1 MRYLSPVINE
11 VHNKLNTHLTIKL
24 NYVRYSIPANETT
37 RLDFDMMSRASGSER
52 EDLFGAISEG
62 YIAVDILILKDGKYE
77 KVGTY
82 EATKE
87 EPKVFTRPVVNEAPK
102 AQEMAK
108 KLGITVKDAEV
119 KKESVNKVE
128 TAEKPALD
136 PIKAINNPKMRKSAE
151 TAVKKETLAKAEEPK
166 TALDS
171 VKENTEKDK

>member
-24 NYVRYSIPANETT
+24 NHDRHSIPAKETT
-37 RLDFDMMSRASGSER
+37 RLDFDMMSRASGAER
-52 EDLFGAISEG
+52 EDLFGAINEG
-62 YIAVDILILKDGKYE
+62 YIAVDVLMMKDGKYE

-82 EATKE
+82 EAIK
-87 EPKVFTRPVVNEAPK
+87 EAPK
-102 AQEMAK
+102 VIARPAVKEATKAPEMAE
-108 KLGITVKDAEV
+108 KLGISVKDVEV

-136 PIKAINNPKMRKSAE
+136 PIKAINNPKMRKAAE
-151 TAVKKETLAKAEEPK
+151 TPVKKETTTKTEESK

-171 VKENTEKDK
+171 VKANTEKDK